1 MMKSLG
7 EGDFSAQETM
17 HHLLSLKL
25 HSTTFHV
32 KSFSLNGSR
41 RLQKSGDA
49 KNKNCTGDSFL
60 DVYAN
65 RKIFSNKFPDIM
77 KTNFLEFATKCKLTK
92 MCYHCNNRKSCIQH
106 QRGNS
111 SVGAN
116 FFSFCFSFSH
126 LLVIVYSFSFCS
138 GISLITLLCYVLY
151 VNFVIVYYLALI
163 LLPVFTELLV

>member
-7 EGDFSAQETM
+7 ERDLSAQETM

-49 KNKNCTGDSFL
+49 KNKNCTNDSFL
-60 DVYAN
+60 DIYAN

-77 KTNFLEFATKCKLTK
+77 KTNFLEFATK
-92 MCYHCNNRKSCIQH
+92 Y
-106 QRGNS
+106 
-111 SVGAN
+111 
-116 FFSFCFSFSH
+116 
-126 LLVIVYSFSFCS
+126 
-138 GISLITLLCYVLY
+138 
-151 VNFVIVYYLALI
+151 
-163 LLPVFTELLV
+163 